1 MSQNVTLHSQKIS
14 FLIEK
19 YHYLVSKTS
28 ASFTIDE
35 KWEYRKDILLY
46 SRLYSWIMEILREY
60 ISLWL
65 VAFGGATFL
74 ATFYFSLCQKRL
86 LGAIHQRELNK
97 ESKVLEKPWN
107 KTYLLRWNIC
117 KSKHSNGNLG
127 TDESIFTYIY
137 TIHLKYKQNLFT
149 YFNRS
154 LV

>member
-46 SRLYSWIMEILREY
+46 SRVYILG
-60 ISLWL
+60 LWKFWERIYPPPFGYML
-65 VAFGGATFL
+65 VAFGATFL

-117 KSKHSNGNLG
+117 KSKHSGYLGKSSPISKNLYLHSSG
-127 TDESIFTYIY
+127 SCISTT
-137 TIHLKYKQNLFT
+137 
-149 YFNRS
+149 
-154 LV
+154 